1 MDTENTRTERDR
13 SSATDRPDPVPAAEP
28 GTAAGTVEEGP
39 RSGRFP
45 GSARVAGLLGG
56 TWRRSALL
64 AVVCLG
70 AVLLVSRFV
79 VQPFHIPSGS
89 MEPTLR
95 TGDRVLVN
103 KLAYGPD
110 TEPERGDLIV
120 FDGTGSFVRE
130 GAAANPVQEAVRGAF
145 AAVGLAEPAE
155 TDFVKRV
162 IGVGG
167 DRVVCCDKEGRIT
180 VNGTAL
186 DERYLHPGDAP
197 SDVAFDI
204 VVRPGTL
211 WVMGDHRSDSR
222 DSRDHLGDP
231 GGGMVPV
238 ENVIGRADWIA
249 WPAGRWGS
257 LEGTDAFARVPDAPE
272 GSAPDAP
279 GSWSGGGPAPS
290 TAPGPPG
297 ASGAPSPGGGAAD
310 GRPHG

>member
-13 SSATDRPDPVPAAEP
+13 SSEPDRPDPVPAAEP
-28 GTAAGTVEEGP
+28 GTAGTTEERA

-45 GSARVAGLLGG
+45 GLSRVSGLLGG
-56 TWRRSALL
+56 SWRRSALL

-110 TEPERGDLIV
+110 EEPERGDLIV

-130 GAAANPVQEAVRGAF
+130 AAESNPVQEAVRGAF

-167 DRVVCCDKEGRIT
+167 DRVVCCDEEGRIT
-180 VNGTAL
+180 VNGVAL

-222 DSRDHLGDP
+222 DSRDHLGAP
-231 GGGMVPV
+231 GGGMVPL
-238 ENVIGRADWIA
+238 EKVIGRADWIG

-257 LEGTDAFARVPDAPE
+257 LERTDAFARVPDAPE

-279 GSWSGGGPAPS
+279 GSWTGGGP
-290 TAPGPPG
+290 GP
-297 ASGAPSPGGGAAD
+297 SGAPAGSGAPFPGGGGAAG

>member
-13 SSATDRPDPVPAAEP
+13 SSEPDRPDPVPAAEP
-28 GTAAGTVEEGP
+28 GTAAGTTEEGA
-39 RSGRFP
+39 RSVRFP
-45 GSARVAGLLGG
+45 VLARVSGLLGG
-56 TWRRSALL
+56 SWRRTALL
-64 AVVCLG
+64 AAVCLG
-70 AVLLVSRFV
+70 TVLLVSRFV

-103 KLAYGPD
+103 KLAYGEGE
-110 TEPERGDLIV
+110 EPARGDLIV

-130 GAAANPVQEAVRGAF
+130 EPETDPVRGAVRGAF

-162 IGVGG
+162 IGLGG
-167 DRVVCCDKEGRIT
+167 DRVVCCDEEGRLT

-238 ENVIGRADWIA
+238 ENVIGRADWIG

-257 LEGTDAFARVPDAPE
+257 AGRTDAFDRVPDAPE

-279 GSWSGGGPAPS
+279 GSWTGGR
-290 TAPGPPG
+290 PGPSAEPTG
-297 ASGAPSPGGGAAD
+297 SGAPSPGGGAAG